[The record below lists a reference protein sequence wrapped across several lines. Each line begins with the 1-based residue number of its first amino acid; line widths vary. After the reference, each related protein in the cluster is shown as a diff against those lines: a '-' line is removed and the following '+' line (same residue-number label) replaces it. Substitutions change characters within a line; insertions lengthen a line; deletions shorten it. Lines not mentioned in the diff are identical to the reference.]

1 MKFFALRAHGPR
13 GFLALRAPRT
23 RRTSRGIVLGAAASL
38 LLSACGGLS
47 EAMTAH
53 TDVVARAAGKELKV
67 EEAAQMLS
75 ANPQI
80 PGEAQVVQEL
90 ADIWVDYMLLA
101 TAVAEDSSL
110 SELNLDTFTAPAREG
125 AMMTKLRDQVI
136 HPDTIFTDAEITQA
150 WATQGPG
157 VELHARHILLKV
169 PTEATAPQRDS
180 VRRLAESLRQRA
192 VGGEDFSALARQYSQ
207 DPGSAQNGGDLG
219 FFSRGRMVAPFE
231 DAAFKLKPGE
241 ISPVVE
247 TPFGY
252 HVIQA
257 VDRRQPEIGPQREE
271 FKRFLVQK
279 AEQDAETS
287 YLDSLSRAANVQ
299 VAAGGLALVR
309 EIAGHPETSL
319 RGRAADREIATYK
332 GGAFTAG
339 EFLDFIRSQG
349 AQGQTAFSGAND
361 EQLTG
366 YIQQLTRK
374 ELLLQQ
380 AKARGMGLSKT
391 QEDSIRTEARAALHQ
406 LVQATGLSALAGQ
419 KSNSP
424 AIEDKVNAMVR
435 GLVTGQVNLVP
446 LGRLGFALR
455 ELLPNEINEGTFTQ
469 VAERLG
475 KLRAAQPAPSG
486 PQGGMPA
493 PGQAPGQAPA
503 QAPAPAPDT
512 AR

>member
-1 MKFFALRAHGPR
+1 MKFF
-13 GFLALRAPRT
+13 
-23 RRTSRGIVLGAAASL
+23 RRL
-38 LLSACGGLS
+38 LLSAVAPLLLGGCGRLS

-67 EEAAQMLS
+67 EQAAQMLA

-80 PGEAQVVQEL
+80 PGDPQVVREL
-90 ADIWVDYMLLA
+90 ADVWVDYMLLA
-101 TAVAEDSSL
+101 TAVAEDSTL
-110 SELNLDTFTAPAREG
+110 SELNIDSFTAPAREG
-125 AMMTKLRDQVI
+125 AVMTKLRDQVI
-136 HPDTIFTDAEITQA
+136 HPDTTFTDQEVAQA

-169 PTEATAPQRDS
+169 PTEATAAQRDS

-192 VGGEDFSALARQYSQ
+192 AGGEDFPALAKQYSQ

-241 ISPVVE
+241 ISQVVE

-257 VDRRQPEIGPQREE
+257 VDRRQPEIGEQRAE
-271 FKRFLVQK
+271 FQRFLVQK
-279 AEQDAETS
+279 AEQDAETA

-299 VAAGGLALVR
+299 VTAGGLALVR
-309 EIAGHPETSL
+309 EIAAHPETSL

-339 EFLDFIRSQG
+339 EFVDFIRTQPSQ
-349 AQGQTAFSGAND
+349 AQTAFSTGAD
-361 EQLTG
+361 EQIKG
-366 YIQQLTRK
+366 YIEQLTRK

-380 AKARGMGLSKT
+380 AKTRGMTLSKA
-391 QEDSIRTEARAALHQ
+391 QEDSIRTEARAALRQ
-406 LVQATGLSALAGQ
+406 LVQATGLTKLAGQ
-419 KSNSP
+419 KANSP
-424 AIEDKVNAMVR
+424 AIEEQVNTMVR
-435 GLVTGQVNLVP
+435 GLVTGQVNLIP
-446 LGRLGFALR
+446 LGRVGFALR
-455 ELLPNEINEGTFTQ
+455 EILPAEINEGTFAQ
-469 VAERLG
+469 VGERLQ
-475 KLRAAQPAPSG
+475 KIRATQPSQTPTVGG
-486 PQGGMPA
+486 PQMPGGQ
-493 PGQAPGQAPA
+493 QAPGGQPMP
-503 QAPAPAPDT
+503 QSMPQSMPQPMTQSAPDS